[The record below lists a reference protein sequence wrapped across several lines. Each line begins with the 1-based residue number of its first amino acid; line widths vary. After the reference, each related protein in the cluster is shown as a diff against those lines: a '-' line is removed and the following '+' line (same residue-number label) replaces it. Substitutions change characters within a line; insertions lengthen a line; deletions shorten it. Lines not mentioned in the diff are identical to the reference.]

1 MFDKLINDQELEKRK
16 KKMIIE
22 QLALLSK
29 LGQNSGQT
37 SGDGSEKKKK
47 KKSKQKL
54 RLKPE
59 NVCQDY
65 GGKKY

>member
-1 MFDKLINDQELEKRK
+1 
-16 KKMIIE
+16 MIIE

-29 LGQNSGQT
+29 SGYNGGQA
-37 SGDGSEKKKK
+37 SGDGSEKK

-59 NVCQDY
+59 NVC
-65 GGKKY
+65 